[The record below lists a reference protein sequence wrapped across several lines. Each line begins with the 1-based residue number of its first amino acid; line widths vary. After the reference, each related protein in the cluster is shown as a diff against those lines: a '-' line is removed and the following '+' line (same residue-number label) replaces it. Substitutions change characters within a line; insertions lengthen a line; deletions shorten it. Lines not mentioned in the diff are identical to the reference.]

1 MQPEAL
7 SQQEIRMEIAMRPR
21 KTIVLILTAFL
32 FLAGAGT
39 AAARDEKPIETFTA
53 FAAALGTG
61 QTAIVHID
69 IYRWSTDEERERLL
83 TTLQEF
89 GPDKLLD
96 ALEKV
101 RPPVGSIRTATSL
114 SYELYYARNN
124 PSPDGGR
131 RVILATNRPVSFRE
145 LRNGSRRLRYQ
156 FTLIEIHIDKDG
168 KGEGKLVPAARVSW
182 DKEGKKIEIENYNA
196 LPVDLLNVTAKT
208 P

>member
-1 MQPEAL
+1 
-7 SQQEIRMEIAMRPR
+7 MRPR
-21 KTIVLILTAFL
+21 KTILPPLTAFL
-32 FLAGAGT
+32 FLAGAT
-39 AAARDEKPIETFTA
+39 TVVARDEKPVETFTA

-61 QTAIVHID
+61 QTGVVNID

-101 RPPVGSIRTATSL
+101 RPPVGALRTTTSL
-114 SYELYYARNN
+114 SYDLYYARSN

-131 RVILATNRPVSFRE
+131 RIILATNRPVSFRE
-145 LRNGSRRLRYQ
+145 LRSSSHRLQYQ
-156 FTLIEIHIDKDG
+156 FTLIEIHIDKNG

-182 DKEGKKIEIENYNA
+182 DKEAKKIEIQNYNA